1 MTMSPLRAVKIAH
14 TMIWAFFASCIIAI
28 PVLAWLG
35 RLRAA
40 AWFTGIVMIEV
51 LVLVF
56 NAWSC
61 PLTAVA
67 ARHTDDRRANFDIYL
82 PEPLARHNK
91 LVFGT
96 LYAGGVLYVAAR
108 WLGWG

>member
-1 MTMSPLRAVKIAH
+1 MTMSPLRLVKIVH
-14 TMIWAFFASCIIAI
+14 TVIWTFFASCIIAI
-28 PVLAWLG
+28 PLLARSG
-35 RLRAA
+35 RFGAA
-40 AWFTGIVMIEV
+40 AWLTGIVMIEV

-56 NAWSC
+56 NAWRC

-82 PEPLARHNK
+82 PETLARHNK

-96 LYAGGVLYVAAR
+96 LYAGGVLYTVAR
-108 WLGWG
+108 WLART